1 MDSRISARLAWLLCL
16 GSVALGIGA
25 MVLLELSGTHLIRG
39 ILEGELLSAVAA
51 LTFPVV
57 GALIASH
64 RPGNATG
71 WIFLA
76 IGLSQGVVEFSYL
89 YAQYAFV
96 TSPGSLEGAGVAAWL
111 NTWAWM
117 PGFGSMLTFLP
128 LVFPTGGLLS
138 PRWRPVALLS
148 FLSLG
153 SMSLLTAVSLWPL
166 RGPQLLGDV
175 EANITW
181 FEPALLLLL
190 GCGIASTIS
199 LILRFRRSRG
209 HERQQLKLF
218 AFVVSAAVLFFSLEG
233 LEVMPDALTGP
244 LGLVMAAGVPVAAG
258 VAILKHRLYDIDLII
273 NRALVYAGLS
283 GLLVLIYAGGV
294 FGIGSALRGVTGQ
307 ERSSLAV
314 AVSTLAVAALFRPA
328 RSRMQAFIDRRF
340 YRSKYDATR
349 TLQAFSARLR
359 DEVDLQTISEDLVSV
374 VQQTVQPAHAT
385 VWLRRPG

>member
-153 SMSLLTAVSLWPL
+153 SMSLLTAMSLWPL